1 MNLESLLRNMIAYQ
15 TGQNEGNATVDRQS
29 YNDELELARWA
40 MEQDKW
46 GMEQKVTQDN
56 MLTADVNR
64 RNVEQGM
71 DVQRQ
76 MTAAELRRR
85 QEDEL
90 MQHIAVLE
98 EGKKEYAATIEKL
111 GDQPIEAIGY
121 KGRDLEFE
129 TTYANSMKE
138 ALNRLS
144 QLKGLT
150 GEVSAPPIAARYIPN
165 IEQVGRA
172 RDLAMRTDVQDVS
185 QAKANPAFSGMNEQE
200 IAQGLAM
207 TKPSQPEVGEAVQK
221 IMQQTLASGP
231 MLKLGDMD
239 RHNAKMK
246 QKYPKDKDIQNFATD
261 NQLSAMAEQLAELTN
276 MDPEDARLTIK
287 EATGGVPLTADA
299 LNAEATAQRLIS
311 GDRNETDI
319 KTTGMNNTAAIKA
332 TGMNNATDVKTTG
345 MNNSTAVKVAN
356 INAYAQMYDSNIRAR
371 LAAGGGSG
379 GLSGGKGTD
388 TLWEGQQKI
397 LPLLDVFRNK
407 SMLTPDKIPSGTEKQ
422 LAAQI
427 ASPVINQTLAAMTGN
442 QFMLPSNTDGYSP
455 LAVDFLKAAALVP
468 SKGLTGQ
475 IMPTEQKEAQKA
487 WIDVRRK
494 IAQNL
499 VPKLAKAAAQS
510 GQLGIAGVDGR
521 ANSYINS
528 SLQKLYDLGGFADG
542 GIEFGSIDYDK
553 SLKETILNTPSL
565 RKQYIEASAKNKN
578 KGIAK
583 PKKTTKKG

>member
-15 TGQNEGNATVDRQS
+15 TGQNEGNATVDRQK
-29 YNDELELARWA
+29 YNDDLELAKWA

-46 GMEQKVTQDN
+46 GLEQDVTRDN

-64 RNVEQGM
+64 QNIQQGM
-71 DVQRQ
+71 GIRKQ
-76 MTAAELRRR
+76 MTEAELRKLK
-85 QEDEL
+85 EEEL
-90 MQHIAVLE
+90 QNSIAMFAA
-98 EGKKEYAATIEKL
+98 GAQEYAKIKETFGEE
-111 GDQPIEAIGY
+111 EA
-121 KGRDLEFE
+121 KRRNPEFE
-129 TTYANSMKE
+129 ENYRLGMTE
-138 ALNRLS
+138 ALS
-144 QLKGLT
+144 QLSQLRGLSS
-150 GEVSAPPIAARYIPN
+150 EVSVPSIGGRYIPN
-165 IEQVGRA
+165 PEQVKTA

-200 IAQGLAM
+200 IAQGIAM
-207 TKPSQPEVGEAVQK
+207 TKPTQPEVGEAVQK

-397 LPLLDVFRNK
+397 LPLLNVFRDK
-407 SMLTPDKIPSGTEKQ
+407 SMLTPDKKPTTMEKQ

-427 ASPVINQTLAAMTGN
+427 AAPVINQTLSTMTGGK
-442 QFMLPSNTDGYSP
+442 FMLPTNEQGYSP
-455 LAVDFLKAAALVP
+455 LVTDFLKAAALVNTP
-468 SKGLTGQ
+468 TAGSNGRVF
-475 IMPTEQKEAQKA
+475 MPGAKNEAQKA
-487 WIDVRRK
+487 WTEVRRK
-494 IAQNL
+494 IAQNM
-499 VPKLAKAAAQS
+499 VPQLAKAAAAE
-510 GQLGIAGVDGR
+510 GKLGFAGVDGKVD
-521 ANSYINS
+521 NYVNS
-528 SLQKLYDLGGFADG
+528 SLQRLFDLGGFAEG
-542 GIEFGSIDYDK
+542 GVDFGSVNYDK
-553 SLKETILNTPSL
+553 SLRETILNTPSL
-565 RKQYIEASAKNKN
+565 RKQYIEATAKNKN
-578 KGIAK
+578 KGIVK